1 MRFRISLFICR
12 GIIFARFFVS
22 FGIYLFFY
30 FSAVLIFGKRG
41 LSVILIYTRVVLASL
56 SFLVKIFSAV
66 FTRAVEGFFK
76 CYGSCLGICLFS
88 VFAFL
93 YFRFSTN
100 SSGVLTPT
108 FYPVNPDTAVEDVV
122 TDQRRRQ
129 IICTPDGKIY
139 IIVGEDRYTILG
151 EKL

>member
-1 MRFRISLFICR
+1 M
-12 GIIFARFFVS
+12 VETNM
-22 FGIYLFFY
+22 Y
-30 FSAVLIFGKRG
+30 VLN
-41 LSVILIYTRVVLASL
+41 SSDVDILANDTMQIGEEVRLKAIDGDML
-56 SFLVKIFSAV
+56 P
-66 FTRAVEGFFK
+66 EDG
-76 CYGSCLGICLFS
+76 
-88 VFAFL
+88 FL